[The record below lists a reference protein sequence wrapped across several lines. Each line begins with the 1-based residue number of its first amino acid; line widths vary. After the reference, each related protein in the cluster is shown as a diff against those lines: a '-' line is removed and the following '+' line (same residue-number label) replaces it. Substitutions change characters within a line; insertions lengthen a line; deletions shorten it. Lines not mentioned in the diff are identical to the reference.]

1 MILSMMPSAMLSTI
15 LSAMPAAL
23 SPSPLLA
30 FTPALLN
37 GLSYSC
43 MGIGLWFWLW
53 GTWPLL
59 GDRSVLYKLHGLS
72 VSDTLGSML
81 IIVGLLLKIPREWP
95 LLVLALISLA
105 IWNTVLGYVLAYC
118 STSNADLASWP
129 PLPRLNADSP
139 DEAATNNGNSLETSH
154 DG

>member
-1 MILSMMPSAMLSTI
+1 MMMVLGLGLLESAPGPVAAI
-15 LSAMPAAL
+15 ANAL
-23 SPSPLLA
+23 SY
-30 FTPALLN
+30 
-37 GLSYSC
+37 GC
-43 MGIGLWFWLW
+43 MGLGLWFWLW

-59 GDRSVLYKLHGLS
+59 GNRSVLYKLHGLS
-72 VSDTLGSML
+72 VADTLGSML

-118 STSNADLASWP
+118 SAGGTGIARELRGAGAEASP
-129 PLPRLNADSP
+129 SIDPGDSI
-139 DEAATNNGNSLETSH
+139 SLTGHQNQEVSH